1 MRALVGLIALSLMTI
16 ATDGS
21 AQPKAAPG
29 YEVETVQKPGAI
41 FAGLARDGDA
51 LLVTDL
57 ADGRLYRRTQDGR
70 FTAFGPILPH
80 GADVMGDPTGPYRV
94 ERHGNGYLVAQGW
107 TPADHKEDANDHAM
121 LEVDEGA
128 VTRVISNDF
137 WNPYDFALSGDTLYV
152 IDAARNSVER
162 LLLDGS
168 GPTQLF
174 AFARLSTSG
183 QSLTA
188 LSPTEFGE
196 GQKGEEQKYEFDAV
210 PTGLAVHGG
219 RLYVSLFGGFPFV
232 AGSGRILSLPQ
243 ASQASSARIEAVGL
257 NAPVD
262 VVFDAEGEMLILE
275 HGTFDQSSG
284 WGAGSGRLLEV
295 DLASGKRQV
304 LVDGLTRPV
313 DVLSLDNGVI
323 VISQLDGKL
332 VFLKQAGPPQ
342 PRH

>member
-1 MRALVGLIALSLMTI
+1 MRALTGLIALSLIAI
-16 ATDGS
+16 ATHGS
-21 AQPKAAPG
+21 AEPKAAPG
-29 YEVETVQKPGAI
+29 YEVEIARKPGAI

-57 ADGRLYRRTQDGR
+57 ADGRLYRRTPNGR
-70 FTAFGPILPH
+70 FTAFGPVLPH
-80 GADVMGDPTGPYRV
+80 GTDVMGDPTGPYRV
-94 ERHGNGYLVAQGW
+94 ERHGSGYLVAQGW
-107 TPADHKEDANDHAM
+107 TPADHDEAPNDHAM

-168 GPTQLF
+168 GPTLLF

-188 LSPTEFGE
+188 LSPTEFGK

-232 AGSGRILSLPQ
+232 AGSGRIVSLPR
-243 ASQASSARIEAVGL
+243 AGQASSARIEAVGL

-262 VVFDAEGEMLILE
+262 VVFDAKGEMLVLE
-275 HGTFDQSSG
+275 HGTFDQPGG
-284 WGAGSGRLLEV
+284 WASGSGRLLGL
-295 DLASGKRQV
+295 DLVSGKRQV
-304 LVDGLTRPV
+304 LLDGLTRPV
-313 DVLSLDNGVI
+313 DVLPLDNGAI
-323 VISQLDGKL
+323 VVSQLDSKL
-332 VFLKQAGPPQ
+332 VFLKQAGPAQ
-342 PRH
+342 PRP